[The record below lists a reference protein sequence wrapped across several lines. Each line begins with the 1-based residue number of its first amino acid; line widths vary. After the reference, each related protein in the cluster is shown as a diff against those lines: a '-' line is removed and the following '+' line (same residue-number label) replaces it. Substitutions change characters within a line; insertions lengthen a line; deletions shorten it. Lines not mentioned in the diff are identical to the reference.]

1 MSAAKKF
8 DLFPEEK
15 YIQEGLKG
23 GWITIEHVGMK
34 HLVIDPDH
42 FQGRF
47 LKETQSSRK
56 HFDMN
61 HVRRLAAIRDMNEG
75 RPLHPIVVFFD
86 GKSKY
91 YVGDGF
97 HRVEENRLRKGP
109 DIYAYVVKLP
119 DWRHQATLYAAM
131 CNQQAL
137 LPRSREDM
145 RKAVELLFS
154 DPECWAHW
162 TVAEIAAHCGVG
174 KETVDKYRKEYAIA
188 YGLDFPRE
196 RPAPGPSRPR
206 RKPARVGGPESPL
219 KIAPPGIE
227 EEPSR
232 HVPPPLATTKTFRE
246 WLLDRRILTE
256 AQRRHGGNLFLTGF
270 IDRSVSRAIVLCPS
284 REAVAVHAA
293 IGQALLFRQDFAPE
307 LQATVVLEKV
317 DAHAYLYSVAARCG
331 ISILSPEELVAEH
344 EGDDDDGA

>member
-8 DLFPEEK
+8 EQFPEEK
-15 YIQEGLKG
+15 YIQEGLKE
-23 GWITIEHVGMK
+23 GWITIEYVGMK

-42 FQGRF
+42 FQGRY
-47 LKETQSSRK
+47 LKETLSTRK

-61 HVRRLAAIRDMNEG
+61 HVRRLAALRDMNEG

-97 HRVEENRLRKGP
+97 HRAEENRLRKEP
-109 DIYAYVVKLP
+109 DIYAYVVKRT

-145 RKAVELLFS
+145 RKAVELLFG
-154 DPECWAHW
+154 DPECWANW
-162 TVAEIAAHCGVG
+162 SVAEIAAHCGVG

-196 RPAPGPSRPR
+196 RPAPGPSRVG
-206 RKPARVGGPESPL
+206 RKPAKLGTPESPL

-227 EEPSR
+227 EEPPR
-232 HVPPPLATTKTFRE
+232 HAPPPLATTKTFRE

-256 AQRRHGGNLFLTGF
+256 AQRRHGGNLFLSGF
-270 IDRSVSRAIVLCPS
+270 VTDRRAIVLCPS
-284 REAVAVHAA
+284 REPVAFHAA
-293 IGQALLFRQDFAPE
+293 IGQAMLFAENFAPD
-307 LQATVVLEKV
+307 LMATVVLEKV
-317 DAHAYLYSVAARCG
+317 DAHAYLYSVAERCG
-331 ISILSPEELVAEH
+331 VSILSPEELVAEH
-344 EGDDDDGA
+344 EGGDDDGA